1 MKKVMFMTNSLNG
14 GGAEKILQTLLLNL
28 DKNKYDVTLY
38 SMHRENISEM
48 NYPENI
54 HYRVVFDRYIGKVL
68 LKKIWSNVREKI
80 RGKAFQLLPADLFYR
95 LTIRERY
102 DVEVAFIEGEST
114 KILSGSSNPRSKKYA
129 WVHIDLQ
136 QNPWTSFLYKN
147 VDDECEHY
155 KMFDKILC
163 VSESVRGA
171 FLEKFSGVDERRVQ
185 VQYNPINRDEI
196 LSMAREQ
203 CNGYN
208 IGEKKRL
215 RMVAVGRLVAQ
226 KGFDRLIKV
235 CSKLVQKGYTFEL
248 LILGEGSER
257 AALENMIAEMNLNN
271 TVRLLGY
278 LKNPYAIMTTADLL
292 VCSSRSEG
300 FSTVLTE
307 GVVLG
312 LPIISTE
319 CAGVREL
326 FGTKECGQIV
336 DNDSESLYCAL
347 KDVLDNPEKLEY
359 YKAESLERGTDFNLS
374 KTMRDI
380 ESLFDE

>member
-1 MKKVMFMTNSLNG
+1 MSRKKILFFLESLGG
-14 GGAEKILQTLLLNL
+14 GGAEKVLTDVICNL
-28 DKNKYDVTLY
+28 DYSKYDVTVCTVTDGDIYQEKVSSVCKYTTFLNTSDYRKGGVKKFLFWLNIKFIYSLPSELIYKLY
-38 SMHRENISEM
+38 IR
-48 NYPENI
+48 
-54 HYRVVFDRYIGKVL
+54 
-68 LKKIWSNVREKI
+68 KK
-80 RGKAFQLLPADLFYR
+80 
-95 LTIRERY
+95 Y
-102 DVEVAFIEGEST
+102 DIEIAFIEGFAT
-114 KILSGSSNPRSKKYA
+114 KFIAGSSNPRSKKYA

-171 FLEKFSGVDERRVQ
+171 FLEKFSSVDERRVQ

-196 LSMAREQ
+196 LSMAREE

-235 CSKLVQKGYTFEL
+235 CSKLVQKGYAFEL

-257 AALENMIAEMNLNN
+257 AALENMIAEMNLSN

-326 FGTKECGQIV
+326 FGTRECGQIV

-347 KDVLDNPEKLEY
+347 KDVLDDPEKLEY
-359 YKAESLERGTDFNLS
+359 YKAESLERGINFNLS

-380 ESLFDE
+380 ESLLDI